1 MVVDT
6 GDSGGN
12 DSHGDMGHSSIA
24 QAVAQTQRGDND
36 AQHWDSEVL
45 NHAFV
50 HVLDKDKVDAS
61 ATNNFAVLM
70 IGNGIHDARLLLT
83 VSEDDFKSMG
93 HDIDFKMFRTLQA
106 LNKMCN
112 KQVSD
117 TMSEDNK
124 NMWFLNL
131 GKQMIMHHMML

>member
-1 MVVDT
+1 M
-6 GDSGGN
+6 
-12 DSHGDMGHSSIA
+12 
-24 QAVAQTQRGDND
+24 
-36 AQHWDSEVL
+36 

-93 HDIDFKMFRTLQA
+93 HDINFKTFRTLQA

-112 KQVSD
+112 KQVLD

-131 GKQMIMHHMML
+131 GKQMIMHHMMRETKVTVTPSTTSVTMPGVPLG